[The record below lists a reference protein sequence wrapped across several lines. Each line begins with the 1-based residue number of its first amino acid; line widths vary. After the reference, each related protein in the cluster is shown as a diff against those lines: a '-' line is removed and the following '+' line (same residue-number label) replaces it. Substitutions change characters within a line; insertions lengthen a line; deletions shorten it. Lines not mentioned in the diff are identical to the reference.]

1 MQILGDIADDCQRA
15 GEVIWRLRGLLS
27 REESARQPLSLN
39 QVAHDVQ
46 HLLRSELITRHVRM
60 TMALGDNLP
69 EVVADRVQ
77 LQQVVLNLALNALDA
92 MSEHEPADRHMVI
105 ATSSPGSFVQVDV
118 RDQGP
123 GIAAEHLGRLFDPF
137 FTTKPSGL
145 GMGLRI
151 CSSIVRSHGGRI
163 WAANNAEGGA
173 TFSFTV
179 PLPPPQ

>member
-1 MQILGDIADDCQRA
+1 MM
-15 GEVIWRLRGLLS
+15 
-27 REESARQPLSLN
+27 
-39 QVAHDVQ
+39 
-46 HLLRSELITRHVRM
+46 LIIVV
-60 TMALGDNLP
+60 LP
-69 EVVADRVQ
+69 EPDG
-77 LQQVVLNLALNALDA
+77 
-92 MSEHEPADRHMVI
+92 PTI

-163 WAANNAEGGA
+163 WASNNAEAGA
-173 TFSFTV
+173 TFSFTI
-179 PLPPPQ
+179 PLPPPA

>member
-1 MQILGDIADDCQRA
+1 
-15 GEVIWRLRGLLS
+15 
-27 REESARQPLSLN
+27 
-39 QVAHDVQ
+39 
-46 HLLRSELITRHVRM
+46 
-60 TMALGDNLP
+60 
-69 EVVADRVQ
+69 
-77 LQQVVLNLALNALDA
+77 VLNLALNALDA

-105 ATSSPGSFVQVDV
+105 ATSRPGSFVQVDV
-118 RDQGP
+118 RDHGP
-123 GIAAEHLGRLFDPF
+123 GIAGEHIGRLFDPF